1 MNDKKSLFIIILIIL
16 VTFCYFIYTEQ
27 LIGILVLIGI
37 CITFYVLPIYFFSS
51 KKLMYAI
58 AFLTPLSF
66 DFLLGGN
73 KISFPNELLMMLA
86 LVFFC
91 VKILSGYKLKA
102 SIFKHPM
109 SIIIYFFLFW
119 MILTSIFSVS
129 PLVSIK
135 RTIMQSSFY
144 LVFYFLLLHV
154 FSSTKSYKTFFKL
167 YILGCILPIAK
178 SLNSHSVWNF
188 VQEASL
194 YVSMPFFDEHTLYAA
209 CLAFV
214 IPFIIIQIGL
224 SKTVIKRSFHI
235 VLSVLFL
242 IAFYFSYSRAA
253 WISLIISALF
263 YLFIRLKI
271 KFWQI
276 NMLLISSVLALSYY
290 SDSIYSSM
298 RENNSKYNDNA
309 AHHLTS
315 VTNLRSDASNLER
328 INRWVCAYRMFL
340 EKPLTGFGPG
350 TYQFEYGAFQTNE
363 FTTRISSH
371 DGTKGNAHSEF
382 FGVLSE
388 MGLPGLI
395 AFITLVFYTIKL
407 GLKNIYTLQA
417 KKDVALATCIILG
430 LITFY
435 CHGFFNSFIDNSK
448 ISILVI
454 GSMATLVFLDLKN
467 RSHGKQY

>member
-1 MNDKKSLFIIILIIL
+1 MGDKKSLYIIIPIIL
-16 VTFCYFIYTEQ
+16 SMFCYFIYTEQ
-27 LIGILVLIGI
+27 LVGILILIGI
-37 CITFYVLPIYFFSS
+37 CISFYLLPIYFFSS
-51 KKLMYAI
+51 QKLLYTI

-66 DFLLGGN
+66 DIILGGS

-91 VKILSGYKLKA
+91 VKVLSGYKLNT
-102 SIFKHPM
+102 SIFRHPM
-109 SIIIYFFLFW
+109 SVIIYLFLFW

-135 RTIMQSSFY
+135 RTIMQCSFY
-144 LVFYFLLLHV
+144 LAFYFLLLHA
-154 FSSTKSYKTFFKL
+154 FTSTKSFTTFFQL
-167 YILGCILPIAK
+167 YIFGCIIPIIK
-178 SLNSHSVWNF
+178 SLISHSTWNF
-188 VQEASL
+188 AQEASL

-214 IPFIIIQIGL
+214 IPFILIQIGL
-224 SKTVIKRSFHI
+224 TKKFIMRSFQM
-235 VLSVLFL
+235 VLSILFIL
-242 IAFYFSYSRAA
+242 ALYFSYSRAA
-253 WISLIISALF
+253 WISLILSAVF

-271 KFWQI
+271 QFWQI
-276 NMLLISSVLALSYY
+276 NMILISSALALSYY
-290 SDSIYSSM
+290 SEPIYSSM
-298 RENNSKYNDNA
+298 RENNSKYDDNA

-340 EKPLTGFGPG
+340 EKPVTGFGPG

-382 FGVLSE
+382 FGILSE
-388 MGLPGLI
+388 MGLPGLFT
-395 AFITLVFYTIKL
+395 FIILVFYSIKL
-407 GLKNIYTLQA
+407 GLKNIYDLQN
-417 KKDVALATCIILG
+417 KNDVSLATCIILG

-435 CHGFFNSFIDNSK
+435 CHGLFNSFIDSSK

-467 RSHGKQY
+467 RPHGKQY